1 MEAADVSVKPQ
12 IYTWASIGGQ
22 PEPSQYCGD
31 IAYERTYPQVEGG
44 PEKPFVTNQG
54 DWIGV
59 TKAPESGYTNS
70 SWCGLAI
77 RSDGTLWTW
86 GESPINIAHRLMHG
100 VYGYSTEILQVGSD
114 NDWAKCN
121 GGLLLKSDGSMW
133 SIGTNARGSLGLGVS
148 GGTWTGTFSEAAVAR
163 LHSSIESVTPTATEF
178 SSKPTVSIEAR
189 TSDRYT
195 TLDIESGFG
204 GDIEAVW
211 YGRISGISVTS
222 SGAGYMSPPA
232 VTIIP
237 VAAEDAG
244 KVATAEVS
252 VMTQSK
258 TASFRVL
265 AGGSGYTYAS
275 VRDGRTNATATAVIA
290 GGVITSW
297 TMTSEG
303 SANNPLLKYPAYI
316 TGDGNGAQA
325 EAVPYPSGVTGIRM
339 VDNPEVWIAP
349 PRISIEGTATAAV
362 DSLSGPVQSFEV
374 VHPGTGYSTSYDSY
388 YNADNPYHNWYGYR
402 PAGARN
408 RVLYAVASDGVKTE
422 VAGIVNLSP
431 GPVHSLSFNLGFTLP
446 AGNVVSVYFN
456 RDGQSP
462 AIGWYEF
469 GGSSGLLQPGDGYA
483 IEPPAYI
490 VYGGV
495 AEPRMVSAG
504 PWKDIDGTGETTFN
518 LTNYGRNAIDSSG
531 KLWWWGRGFSSGGV
545 STYPTPVGQGIAIDV
560 DPTAQ
565 MTSSV
570 SGPYPVS
577 VSLSVTPP
585 DSPSGVQA
593 SGGANGQFLYGSADY
608 ALQQYSYTYGLF
620 TTTLINPGLGYT
632 SVPTVTS
639 SPAGVTA
646 TARLVGPVTFTHVQ
660 RGLARDENGQWW
672 NVEYNPAIFY
682 FGSGNVKPVF
692 FTGTETK
699 ETVDAYHVNWY
710 SSKAA
715 SGSSSMMRAA
725 FVEEPGYGY
734 KAGDKLRVVVNTYS
748 VQTTTG
754 QFSTP
759 TGYKE
764 VKNISLLPAVQT
776 FEREVQSFEAMADGS
791 FPPAVVYGDIVSASI
806 VSSTGSGATVV
817 VVDLPNW
824 SDVPPMRWA
833 TLFGGM
839 KPTASGSFIPMPDWS
854 RTNMLWTWSPYGS
867 TWLGSSVK
875 SVDSSSVPTYGSG
888 YRARDLAGAVA
899 YDGNW
904 TLMND
909 GQIRDDLLYYGSSQF
924 SQYTPKLSRNLSL
937 KLTSTGAGYTDPV
950 RVELSQPAGVAS
962 AAATLDGSV
971 VTIGVLDGGG
981 GYRTPPSISIVGG
994 ATADAVIQGPVDAVA
1009 VTAAGSGYRIPP
1021 VVRFSQPGISATATC
1036 TLNENGGV
1044 VQVAI
1049 SDGGTYRAAPS
1060 VSFEPVPDIDAI
1072 TVTNAGGS
1080 YTSAPEV
1087 RIVAGSGGGSGGAA
1101 YCTLN
1106 GSGGVGQVV
1115 ITNRGSG
1122 YLDTPKVLFIGGG
1135 GDGATAVASV
1145 VARGSGAAATATI
1158 NGKMIFAKVTNGGS
1172 GYQTAPAV
1180 TATASPTDE
1189 VPILQARILGPV
1201 SAVSLTDGGSGYKAT
1216 DYYNGVVGATF
1227 TQEFQYTPGSLST
1240 TNASGSLTSVSITSG
1255 GLYFNVPSITFGDA
1269 YGARADTN
1277 LTRQAVSMYG
1287 TQVAAGP
1294 IRKSIGN
1301 LSDGKAGNNLHF
1313 SAVGP
1318 IGGFDN
1324 IGYYG
1329 YGLTFST
1336 PPTITVEDVAG
1347 SGCVL
1352 SPTLGSGGRLASI
1365 AVANGGAGYTFNAKL
1380 SIRGG
1385 RRYVWDN
1392 QATATAVV
1400 NANGEVVAINVTSTG
1415 GGYNAVPDIII
1426 SGGGGTGATAR
1437 VASFSYQADGLGIAT
1452 IAVAN
1457 KGAGYTYTPTVTI
1470 IDKNVIDGSN
1480 AVDFLTSSAGVYLSS
1495 AMPEYAWQDVP
1506 QQRSLSVVEYLHAG
1520 KADWR
1525 FLPHYIDG
1533 WVEYLYIFNGS
1544 RVADRAYASSPSVT
1558 IYGAGVGGATG
1569 QAKLVKWSPVF
1580 CENIAVRLE

>member
-12 IYTWASIGGQ
+12 IYTWRGLE
-22 PEPSQYCGD
+22 EPSQYCGD

-44 PEKPFVTNQG
+44 PSDLYSFYGPQPFIKNQG
-54 DWIGV
+54 DWISV
-59 TKAPESGYTNS
+59 TKTDSGG
-70 SWCGLAI
+70 CGLAI

-86 GESPINIAHRLMHG
+86 GESPINISHRLMHG
-100 VYGYSTEILQVGSD
+100 VYGYSTEILQVGTD
-114 NDWAKCN
+114 TDWVKCS
-121 GGLLLKSDGSMW
+121 GGLLLKRDGSMW

-560 DPTAQ
+560 DPTVQ

-608 ALQQYSYTYGLF
+608 SLQQYSYTYGLF
-620 TTTLINPGLGYT
+620 ATTLINPGLGYT

-646 TARLVGPVTFTHVQ
+646 TARLVGPVNFTHVQ

-672 NVEYNPAIFY
+672 NIGYWSA
-682 FGSGNVKPVF
+682 GSTRPVF

-699 ETVDAYHVNWY
+699 ETVDSYHVNWY
-710 SSKAA
+710 SSKSA
-715 SGSSSMMRAA
+715 SSSHPVMRAA
-725 FVEEPGYGY
+725 FVEEPGSGY

-764 VKNISLLPAVQT
+764 VKNLSLLPAVQT
-776 FEREVQSFEAMADGS
+776 FEREVRSLEAMADGS
-791 FPPAVVYGDIVSASI
+791 FPPVVVYGDIVSASI
-806 VSSTGSGATVV
+806 VSATGSGATVV

-839 KPTASGSFIPMPDWS
+839 KPTASGSFIPMPDWANPNS
-854 RTNMLWTWSPYGS
+854 WANWYGPP
-867 TWLGSSVK
+867 WMGSSVK
-875 SVDSSSVPTYGSG
+875 SIDSSSSPTYGSG
-888 YRARDLAGAVA
+888 YRGGELAGAVA
-899 YDGNW
+899 YDGEW
-904 TLMND
+904 TLLGD
-909 GQIRDDLLYYGSSQF
+909 GQIRDEQGRRF
-924 SQYTPKLSRNLSL
+924 GNPTPKTSRNLSL

-962 AAATLDGSV
+962 AVAAINGSV

-1021 VVRFSQPGISATATC
+1021 VVRFSQPGMSATATC
-1036 TLNENGGV
+1036 TLSENGGV
-1044 VQVAI
+1044 AEVAI
-1049 SDGGTYRAAPS
+1049 SNGGTYRAAPS

-1145 VARGSGAAATATI
+1145 VAHGSGAAATATI
-1158 NGKMIFAKVTNGGS
+1158 IGKMIFAKVTNGGS

-1180 TATASPTDE
+1180 TATASPTGE

-1201 SAVSLTDGGSGYKAT
+1201 SAVSLTGGGSGYKAG
-1216 DYYNGVVGATF
+1216 DYYNGVVTAAIEK
-1227 TQEFQYTPGSLST
+1227 EFEHTAGSLST
-1240 TNASGSLTSVSITSG
+1240 TGSVASVSITSG
-1255 GLYFNVPSITFGDA
+1255 GLYSNVPSITFGDA

-1277 LTRQAVSMYG
+1277 LTRQTVSLYG
-1287 TQVAAGP
+1287 TQAAAGP

-1301 LSDGKAGNNLHF
+1301 LSGGYGLDGQNLHL

-1336 PPTITVEDVAG
+1336 SPTITVEDVAG

-1352 SPTLGSGGRLASI
+1352 SPTFGSGGRLASI
-1365 AVANGGAGYTFNAKL
+1365 AVTNGGAGYTFNAKL

-1385 RRYVWDN
+1385 RRYVWDH

-1400 NANGEVVAINVTSTG
+1400 NANGEVVAINVTSAG
-1415 GGYNAVPDIII
+1415 GGYNAAPDIII

-1457 KGAGYTYTPTVTI
+1457 KGAGYTYTPTVTV